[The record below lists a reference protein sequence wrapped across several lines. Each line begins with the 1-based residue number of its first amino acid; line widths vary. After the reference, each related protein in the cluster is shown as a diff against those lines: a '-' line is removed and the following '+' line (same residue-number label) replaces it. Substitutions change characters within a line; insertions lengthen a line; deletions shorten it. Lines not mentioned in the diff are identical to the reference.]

1 MDLVGEY
8 RIFAARAAVWD
19 ALNDADVLRRCIP
32 GCKDLEKVSDTEMT
46 ATVVA
51 KIGPVKATFKGGVTL
66 ENLNPPESYTIVGEG
81 KGGVAGFAKGSADV
95 HLAEEAAEEAGDAGS
110 GAGADAGPV
119 TVLTYKVHAQV
130 GGKLAQLGSRL
141 IVSTSRKMADEFFSA
156 FKEIVEGDGAAAG
169 ETAAGDGA
177 ATAASA
183 TAATTAATD
192 TAEAAT
198 ETQESMTERVSQ
210 SVSEA
215 AHAVEERVEHAAED
229 LGKAAHE
236 VEERVEQAAERGF
249 LGGPMMWGLIALA
262 GLIALLALLS

>member
-1 MDLVGEY
+1 
-8 RIFAARAAVWD
+8 
-19 ALNDADVLRRCIP
+19 
-32 GCKDLEKVSDTEMT
+32 MT

-95 HLAEEAAEEAGDAGS
+95 HLAEESAEAAADGGAEAGSDDAGPDGGPS
-110 GAGADAGPV
+110 DGGASDGGASGPV